1 MVGLG
6 ILCVV
11 GFFSVSCL
19 GRDCVEPYE
28 TAKKVEAHTKV
39 DRALFEA
46 WQKQGLPVPYVAA
59 DTVYVRRVYL
69 SLAGRLPS
77 DAEAKAFFA
86 DQSAGKYE
94 KLVDTLLAS
103 ENYVDYWSLKWCDAL
118 RVKSEFPI
126 NLWPNAVYV
135 YHYRVCS
142 FLKNNEPY
150 DQFVRALLTASGSN
164 FRVAEVNFYRAISE
178 REPLPTAAAVA
189 QTFMGIDFERLD
201 PKAQTNMAAFFQNV
215 TISKTQEWKEE
226 IVYWKPGDVAQK
238 LIFPNGTSKTAKAGE
253 DYRALFADYLTAG
266 KCPYFAKAAVNRV
279 WYWLFYQ
286 SFYENPDDIHTPCLN
301 EKVIDL
307 LAEEFVASGY
317 NFKSLVRAVA
327 NTAVMRASAIAM
339 DTARSE
345 LALSYAAI
353 YPLHRMDAEVVEDS
367 IRDLTGTTF
376 EYSSVIPEPF
386 TFIPN
391 QSRTVTLADGS
402 ISSQF
407 LILFG
412 RPARDSGLLQER
424 NNHLNEKQLLYF
436 YNSGDI
442 YRRIGSIFQASDV
455 RNLPPREKLEYIY
468 WKFFARP
475 PTDGEVKA
483 FFAEYESIRDKRL
496 KWRAFLDLCWSL
508 LSSKEFLLVS

>member
-1 MVGLG
+1 MG
-6 ILCVV
+6 ILRVLFCVSL
-11 GFFSVSCL
+11 FCLSCFA
-19 GRDCVEPYE
+19 RDAIAPYE
-28 TAKKVEAHTKV
+28 TDKKVEAHTKV
-39 DRALFEA
+39 DRALFES
-46 WQKQGLPVPYVAA
+46 WQKQGLPVPYAAA
-59 DTVYVRRVYL
+59 DTVYARRLYL

-86 DQSAGKYE
+86 DQSADKYE

-103 ENYVDYWSLKWCDAL
+103 EHYVDYWSLKWCDAL

-178 REPLPTAAAVA
+178 RAPLPIAAAVA
-189 QTFMGIDFERLD
+189 QTFMGINLEGRA
-201 PKAQTNMAAFFQNV
+201 PQAQTNMAAFFQNV
-215 TISKTQEWKEE
+215 TIATTQEWKEE

-238 LIFPNGTSKTAKAGE
+238 LVFPNGASKTAKAGE
-253 DYRALFADYLTAG
+253 DYRAIFADYLTTG
-266 KCPYFAKAAVNRV
+266 KCEYFAKAAVNRV

-286 SFYENPDDIHTPCLN
+286 SFYENPDDITTPCLN
-301 EKVIDL
+301 EKVIEL
-307 LAEEFVASGY
+307 LAEDFVASGY
-317 NFKSLVRAVA
+317 DFKRLVRAVA
-327 NTAVMRASAIAM
+327 NTAVMRASAIAL
-339 DTARSE
+339 DARAE
-345 LALSYAAI
+345 LAIKYAAL
-353 YPLHRMDAEVVEDS
+353 YPIHRMDAEVVEDS

-424 NNHLNEKQLLYF
+424 NNQLNEKQLLYF

-455 RNLPPREKLEYIY
+455 RDLPPREKLAHIY

-475 PTDGEVKA
+475 PTDEESKA
-483 FFAEYESIRDKRL
+483 FFAEYTAIRDKRL